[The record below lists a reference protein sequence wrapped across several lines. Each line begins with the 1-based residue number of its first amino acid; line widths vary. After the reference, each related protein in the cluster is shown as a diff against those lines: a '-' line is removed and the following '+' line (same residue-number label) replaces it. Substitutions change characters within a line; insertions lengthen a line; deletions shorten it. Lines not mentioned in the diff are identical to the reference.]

1 MFERLLLELRYDSSM
16 ICDVEEEESLLL
28 KTEDEEEDADIR
40 YIRLLNYDE
49 I

>member
-1 MFERLLLELRYDSSM
+1 M

-40 YIRLLNYDE
+40 YIRLLNFDE